1 MALDL
6 DNSRWSLFWS
16 RNPSP
21 QISGSKIEALIKSEF
36 ASVADELVHLAGVA
50 FHHFSTTTIKW
61 SFGACR
67 NIQHA
72 LQRRLDRVREDY
84 ELTRREA
91 FPPESQHVANERANR
106 IRAQAQRV
114 KDNETLT
121 QHLEHLIQYI
131 DTVLKS
137 EAPRAT

>member
-6 DNSRWSLFWS
+6 DTSRWNLFWS

-21 QISGSKIEALIKSEF
+21 DGSGARIEALIQSEF
-36 ASVADELVHLAGVA
+36 APVADELVHLAGVA

-72 LQRRLDRVREDY
+72 LQRRLDRVRDEY
-84 ELTRREA
+84 EMARREA
-91 FPPESQHVANERANR
+91 FPPQSAQMASERANR
-106 IRAQAQRV
+106 IRTQAQRV
-114 KDNETLT
+114 EDNQALT

-131 DTVLKS
+131 DTVLKC
-137 EAPRAT
+137 EAPRA